1 MSIVVDK
8 IYNDL
13 LKKVEP
19 INKARLENVD
29 MDKILKKDK
38 VHARLRRIS
47 ELSKESND
55 IQREISALKEAVRAD
70 LGGEYRY
77 YILEYENYI
86 STLRAEKASLIT
98 IDRGEIEANVIL
110 SDVGDLDS
118 LIANI
123 TKGIT
128 KDIPELN
135 EL

>member
-1 MSIVVDK
+1 MKRLTNLQMSIVVDK

-110 SDVGDLDS
+110 SDVG
-118 LIANI
+118 I
-123 TKGIT
+123 
-128 KDIPELN
+128 
-135 EL
+135 